1 MEGTQHSWRLRGGQT
16 GDGTWR
22 RKWFGSCRA
31 VTGKKGLERPVEEF
45 LFSPLSDQGPPLQ
58 GDLEIEEKH
67 TKLEIQ
73 F

>member
-1 MEGTQHSWRLRGGQT
+1 M
-16 GDGTWR
+16 
-22 RKWFGSCRA
+22 
-31 VTGKKGLERPVEEF
+31 TGKKGLERPVEEF